1 MRLATFEHHMKIAHL
16 SLELIKKFG
25 GEFITERMLWHE
37 TGLGRSGIKI
47 SDGVLLLPDKRIA
60 IEVELTPKGTE
71 RLKKIINNYRKD
83 FQYQEVWYF
92 CGNNEV
98 MNKLKKVAANISI
111 VKCFDLRDFIQE
123 KN

>member
-1 MRLATFEHHMKIAHL
+1 MWIKTRASTVIFLLSSTHVQVRLATFEHHMKIAHL

-60 IEVELTPKGTE
+60 IEVELTPKAPS
-71 RLKKIINNYRKD
+71 D
-83 FQYQEVWYF
+83 
-92 CGNNEV
+92 
-98 MNKLKKVAANISI
+98 
-111 VKCFDLRDFIQE
+111 
-123 KN
+123 